1 MGSRI
6 IGSPPMNFFECTLV
20 EKDGGG
26 VLDVT
31 EFQVPLSKENFA
43 VIRKDASAS
52 DLVLGVRPEDMKVTK
67 HSVPNGIQ
75 AKVYVTEPIGDSVIV
90 DARIGGTLVKA
101 KADPSFQARLD
112 DTVYLTFDIE
122 RMHVFDKK
130 TGNTI
135 I

>member
-1 MGSRI
+1 
-6 IGSPPMNFFECTLV
+6 MNFFECTLV

-26 VLDVT
+26 VLNAT

-52 DLVLGVRPEDMKVTK
+52 ELVLGVRPEDMEVTK
-67 HSVPNGIQ
+67 HSVPNGIK

-90 DARIGGTLVKA
+90 DARISGTLVKA

-112 DTVYLTFDIE
+112 DIVYLTFEIE